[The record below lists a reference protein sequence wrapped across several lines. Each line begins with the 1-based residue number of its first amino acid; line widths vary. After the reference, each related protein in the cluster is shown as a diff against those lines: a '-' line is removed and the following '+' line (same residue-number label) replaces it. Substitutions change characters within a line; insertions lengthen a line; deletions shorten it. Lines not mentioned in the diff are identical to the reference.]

1 MAAVTVAIRLV
12 VKVKG
17 AALVVG
23 AEVGPG
29 LVGSGLVEGVGSG
42 LVEGVGAGLVE
53 GVGTGLVEGV
63 GTGLVEGVGSGLVE
77 GVGGSGSACCCAEQS
92 KIEKQLINSKT
103 LKILKD
109 SIFCLFGLCVF
120 L

>member
-29 LVGSGLVEGVGSG
+29 LVEGVGAG

-53 GVGTGLVEGV
+53 GVGA
-63 GTGLVEGVGSGLVE
+63 GLVEGVGSGLVG
-77 GVGGSGSACCCAEQS
+77 GVGGSGARSACCCAEQS
-92 KIEKQLINSKT
+92 KIEKQLIINKT

-109 SIFCLFGLCVF
+109 SIFCFFVCVCF